1 MSESKLDFKKKRIRA
16 FFLYFKS
23 SLKDKGEAE
32 VDEVVLDEIEQTGL
46 EYIQMKLPIEKI
58 TQEFE
63 AELSE
68 KVEKNILH
76 ATIRVASENDLESIM
91 YIYNRSW
98 LTSNTPFSRI
108 TVDSLKSIYD
118 YPETVILVAKVYG
131 SDAAFVILDSEGP
144 NNQYGVIAGLG
155 VLPRFQRKGLG
166 TVIGMAAWN
175 FFKKK
180 KGVKELRCEVFTEN
194 LTSYNFIKSLGFED
208 FDKKTYKSEDF
219 TD

>member
-1 MSESKLDFKKKRIRA
+1 MSESRLDFKKKRIRA
-16 FFLYFKS
+16 LFLYFKS
-23 SLKDKGEAE
+23 SSTDKSKSEA
-32 VDEVVLDEIEQTGL
+32 EVVLDQIERTGL

-58 TQEFE
+58 TPEFE
-63 AELSE
+63 AKLSE

-76 ATIRVASENDLESIM
+76 AKIRVASADDLESIM

-108 TVDSLKSIYD
+108 TVESLKTIYE
-118 YPETVILVAKVYG
+118 YPETVILIAKVYG
-131 SDAAFVILDSEGP
+131 SDAAFIILDCEGP
-144 NNQYGVIAGLG
+144 NNEYGVIAGLG

-180 KGVKELRCEVFTEN
+180 EGVKELRCEVFTEN
-194 LTSYNFIKSLGFED
+194 LTSYNFIKSLGFEE
-208 FDKKTYKSEDF
+208 FDSKIYKSEDF
-219 TD
+219 AD